1 MDVTLAVI
9 IPAMNVRLIIF
20 SSSRRTCQVRIWP
33 VTESTGYWA
42 KRYDSKSECISEL
55 FKLDLLTTQEALDGR
70 DTIWEKNRGNV
81 LSLETTTQRD
91 VLVAAGFT
99 EQNRPHI
106 PCSSHTDREGTGH
119 LDWLP

>member
-33 VTESTGYWA
+33 VTESIGYWA
-42 KRYDSKSECISEL
+42 KRYDSKSECIAEL
-55 FKLDLLTTQEALDGR
+55 FKLNLLTTQEALDGR
-70 DTIWEKNRGNV
+70 AISWEKSRGNV

-91 VLVAAGFT
+91 VLVTAGFT

-106 PCSSHTDREGTGH
+106 PCSSHRDKEGTGH